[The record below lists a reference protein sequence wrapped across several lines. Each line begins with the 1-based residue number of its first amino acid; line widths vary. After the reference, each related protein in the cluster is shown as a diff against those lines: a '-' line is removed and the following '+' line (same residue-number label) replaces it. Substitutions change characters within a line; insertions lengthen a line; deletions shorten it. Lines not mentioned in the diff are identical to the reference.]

1 MELIDDEGNLF
12 GVVNVVDAL
21 VVLLVLA
28 VVAAGAALVL
38 QPDTTQ
44 AGPDLATTNAT
55 LDIGPQP
62 AYIVSA
68 IDEGDTHTAGGNSRL
83 TITDVHLTPQGD
95 RTRVILRVRLEAPST
110 GDGISYANAP
120 PRLGRSLSIATNRYE
135 VSGDIRAVGR
145 DTSLATG
152 TTRVVLH
159 DQMAAADAREI
170 TPGDEIRLAG
180 RTVATIQNVTAYAT
194 NNPRQR
200 DVYVAATL
208 QAYRGQDGLRF
219 GGSQVRR
226 GQTVRLATDAY
237 TFAGQ
242 IERVGTG
249 LARAQADIVLEDT
262 VDSET
267 AARLNEGDVATVA
280 GQQVAEIASV
290 TTYATGNPDR
300 RRVVVGAT
308 VETLTYGER
317 ERFGRDPIQRG
328 SSITIATDAYTLSGA
343 IERVGTLEPRGAV
356 ATQTVTLRMTDV
368 RQDMADAIQP
378 GMTERS
384 SGEPIARITG
394 VSVEPSLIITTADD
408 GSVNV
413 VDHPFLREVTLTTE
427 LQVRQTTAGVQFKG
441 RSLRQGSQ
449 VVIDTGEIIIRAE
462 VVSVGR

>member
-1 MELIDDEGNLF
+1 
-12 GVVNVVDAL
+12 
-21 VVLLVLA
+21 
-28 VVAAGAALVL
+28 VL
-38 QPDTTQ
+38 QLGAEDPDS
-44 AGPDLATTNAT
+44 ATTNVT
-55 LDIGPQP
+55 LDLGAQP
-62 AYIVSA
+62 TYVVSA
-68 IDEGDTHTAGGNSRL
+68 IDEGDTHTTGGNSRL

-95 RTRVILRVRLEAPST
+95 RTRVILRVRLEGPST
-110 GDGISYANAP
+110 GNGISYANAP

-135 VSGDIRAVGR
+135 VSGQIRAVGR

-152 TTRVVLH
+152 TTRVVLY
-159 DQMAAADAREI
+159 DRMATADAREI
-170 TPGDEIRLAG
+170 APGDEIRLAG

-194 NNPRQR
+194 NNSRQR

-208 QAYRGQDGLRF
+208 QAYRGQDGPRF

-249 LARAQADIVLEDT
+249 LSRAQVDIVLEDT

-267 AARLNEGDVATVA
+267 AARLNEGDAATVA

-308 VETLTYGER
+308 VETLAYGER
-317 ERFGRDPIQRG
+317 ERFGRAPIQRG
-328 SSITIATDAYTLSGA
+328 SGVTIATDAYTLSGA

-356 ATQTVTLRMTDV
+356 ATRTVTLRMTDV

-378 GMTERS
+378 GMTEQS

-394 VSVEPSLIITTADD
+394 VSVEPSLIITTGEN

-427 LQVRQTTAGVQFKG
+427 LQVRQTTDGVQFKG

>member
-1 MELIDDEGNLF
+1 MKLIDDEGNLF

-28 VVAAGAALVL
+28 VVAAGAVLVL
-38 QPDTTQ
+38 QLGAEDPDS
-44 AGPDLATTNAT
+44 ATTNVT
-55 LDIGPQP
+55 LDLGAQP
-62 AYIVSA
+62 TYIVTV
-68 IDEGDTHTAGGNSRL
+68 INEGDTYNAGDNSQL

-95 RTRVILRVRLEAPST
+95 RTRVIVRARLEAPSA

-135 VSGDIRAVGR
+135 VSGQVRAVGR

-159 DQMAAADAREI
+159 DRMAAADARDI
-170 TPGDEIRLAG
+170 APGDEIRLAG

-200 DVYVAATL
+200 DVYVTATL
-208 QAYRGQDGLRF
+208 QAYRGQDGPRF

-262 VDSET
+262 VDIET

-308 VETLTYGER
+308 VETLAYGER
-317 ERFGRDPIQRG
+317 ERFGRAPIQRG
-328 SSITIATDAYTLSGA
+328 SGVTIATDAYTLSGA

-356 ATQTVTLRMTDV
+356 ATRTVTLRMTDA

-378 GMTERS
+378 GMTEQS
-384 SGEPIARITG
+384 SGETIARITG
-394 VSVEPSLIITTADD
+394 VSVEPSLIITTGEN

-427 LQVRQTTAGVQFKG
+427 LQVRQTTGGVQFKG